1 MPVHDPQFWIVTAA
15 ALVAAGW
22 LIFRAT
28 PVGKMLKRKKQQ
40 KNGSRATLTVG
51 GRPVR

>member
-15 ALVAAGW
+15 ALAAAGW

-28 PVGKMLKRKKQQ
+28 PIGKALKRKKQQ
-40 KNGSRATLTVG
+40 KKGSRATLTVG
-51 GRPVR
+51 GKTIR